1 MAKLLVEQIEDT
13 EILEEAASD
22 GKKHLYI
29 KGVFMQSELVNR
41 NGRWYPKHI
50 MEKAVE
56 KYTKNYIEKS
66 MAYGELNHSSNVQ
79 LDPERYSHLITELK
93 QDGNNWIGKA
103 RILVGHPKGDI
114 VKAIL
119 ENGGRLGVSSRGIG
133 SLTPRNGMKVVGED
147 YQIRT
152 AADIVSDPSA
162 PDAFV
167 QAIME
172 QKEWVQNSVGE
183 WVEADYDRTR
193 KILKEAS
200 KTELESI
207 SLRMFTDFMSKISQ

>member
-1 MAKLLVEQIEDT
+1 MAKLLIESIDET
-13 EILEEAASD
+13 EVLEEAAAD
-22 GKKHLYI
+22 GKKHMYI

-41 NGRWYPKHI
+41 NGRFYPKHI
-50 MEKAVE
+50 MEGAAN
-56 KYTKNYIEKS
+56 KYIQNYVNKS
-66 MAYGELNHSSNVQ
+66 MAYGELNHSSEVQ
-79 LDPERYSHLITELK
+79 LNPERYSHLITELK

-119 ENGGRLGVSSRGIG
+119 DNGGRLGVSSRGIG
-133 SLTPRNGMKVVGED
+133 SLTNKNGMKVVGED
-147 YQIRT
+147 FQIRT

-172 QKEWVQNSVGE
+172 QKEWVQNPVGE
-183 WVEADYDRTR
+183 WVEADFDRTR
-193 KILKEAS
+193 KILKEATKS
-200 KTELESI
+200 ELEGVA
-207 SLRMFTDFMSKISQ
+207 LKMFTNFMDRISH